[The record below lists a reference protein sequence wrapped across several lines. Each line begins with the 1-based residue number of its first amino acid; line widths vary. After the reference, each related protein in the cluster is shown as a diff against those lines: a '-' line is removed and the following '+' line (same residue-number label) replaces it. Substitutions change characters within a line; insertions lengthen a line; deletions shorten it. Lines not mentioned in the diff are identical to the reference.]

1 MIPEHLRAIRRILK
15 KHRETD
21 IEEKDVDVF
30 EKEKQYIQTLRNQIK
45 KISEW
50 LDDHDD
56 KPGKTGKPR
65 KSNITDNDS
74 AKMKSANGVIQGYDG
89 VAAVDNKHQIVV
101 HAQAYGAPQEHDLL
115 EPMIEKTRENFKV
128 INNTEDVFRKT
139 KLTADAGF
147 HTKANMKMLSDEN
160 IDGYV
165 ADTQFRKRDYRF
177 ADRDK
182 YKKRHR
188 KERAKKEGRSNL
200 FTAKD
205 FTFAEDG
212 SYCMCPAGQRL
223 HRNGANVHVSNG
235 ACRAIKYRGPRAYVW
250 PVDCAPG
257 A

>member
-1 MIPEHLRAIRRILK
+1 MERAIRRILK

-205 FTFAEDG
+205 ITFAEDG

-223 HRNGANVHVSNG
+223 HRKGANVHVSNG